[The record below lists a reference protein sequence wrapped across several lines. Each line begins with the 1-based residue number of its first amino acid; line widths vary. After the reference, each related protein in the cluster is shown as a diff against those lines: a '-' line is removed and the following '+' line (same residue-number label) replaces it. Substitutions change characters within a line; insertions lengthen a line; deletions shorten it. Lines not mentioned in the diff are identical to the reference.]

1 MTAMMTATMKRLI
14 LTIVM
19 SAGVAVTAAGC
30 GSDGGGGTTTGSLE
44 ATKAACTAYCAAFIA
59 KNCPDPMYTSMADC
73 EDSDCSAVSDV
84 PAKCQGKMQAYY
96 DCRKGQAD
104 LCGDTGCGAELTAA
118 GLCGGM

>member
-1 MTAMMTATMKRLI
+1 MTAMMKRLI

-19 SAGVAVTAAGC
+19 SAGVALTASGC

-44 ATKAACTAYCAAFIA
+44 ATKASCNAYCTALIA
-59 KNCPDPMYTSMADC
+59 KNCADPMYVSMAECLDVDC
-73 EDSDCSAVSDV
+73 GPVSDV
-84 PAKCQGKMQAYY
+84 PTKCQAKLQAYY